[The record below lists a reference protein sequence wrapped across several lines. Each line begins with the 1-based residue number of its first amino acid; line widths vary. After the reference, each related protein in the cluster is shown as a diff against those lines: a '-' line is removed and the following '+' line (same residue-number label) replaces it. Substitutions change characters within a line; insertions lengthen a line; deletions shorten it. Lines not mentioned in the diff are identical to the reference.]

1 MNSSKNNLP
10 KHVDILAPIET
21 TEVIR
26 TPPGT
31 FAPLGRVEIL
41 TPSAIPKVGNIA
53 DRIVPPAQKLDISL
67 EQVAIVCH
75 QGNIAAQIAAGETPS
90 PRWVWMRPEIKES
103 TREGIRNAMAGS
115 TPEEMHASW
124 SKNRLDAGWVYGEVK
139 DEVAMT
145 HPCLVPYSE
154 LPEEQRVKDFVML
167 DVVALFQ
174 KNFNIVE

>member
-1 MNSSKNNLP
+1 MSRSKNDKLRSVQITEP
-10 KHVDILAPIET
+10 VVHVDIPSPIEA
-21 TEVIR
+21 R
-26 TPPGT
+26 DALKTPPGT
-31 FAPLGRVEIL
+31 FTPQGRI
-41 TPSAIPKVGNIA
+41 
-53 DRIVPPAQKLDISL
+53 DIVPSSSQPKITEKKLDISL

-154 LPEEQRVKDFVML
+154 LPEEQRVKDAVML